1 MLTGQD
7 WACKPSGGWHAADT
21 TGAHLDKGEPQD
33 VVGDA
38 VEPQRLEVLA
48 VSAVA
53 GVKATAAHQDTTMGK
68 TPAHTV
74 TCNSRKPASAQ
85 QFLGKLEHVLTALT
99 FVPTRL

>member
-53 GVKATAAHQDTTMGK
+53 GDQGLSRDEGSQGNSCPPGHHNGK
-68 TPAHTV
+68 DSSPH
-74 TCNSRKPASAQ
+74 CDLQ
-85 QFLGKLEHVLTALT
+85 
-99 FVPTRL
+99 